1 MLVVSL
7 CEPVILKLKLLGGEK
22 LEYYKSVGGITKM
35 GGPNFEIS
43 VSVTKRG
50 IFNSFYFEYYVY
62 SFTSTIHIC

>member
-1 MLVVSL
+1 MLNVLVVSL

-35 GGPNFEIS
+35 GGPNFEIL

-50 IFNSFYFEYYVY
+50 DF
-62 SFTSTIHIC
+62 